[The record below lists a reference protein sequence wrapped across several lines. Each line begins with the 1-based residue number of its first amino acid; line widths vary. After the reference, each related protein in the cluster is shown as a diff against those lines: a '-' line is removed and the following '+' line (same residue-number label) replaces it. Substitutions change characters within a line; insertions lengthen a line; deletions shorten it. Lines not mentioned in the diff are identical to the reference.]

1 MIAIVRS
8 IAFALAAT
16 AFALTYSSGAEA
28 AEDAAPKKA
37 KEAEKANKED
47 SSPDAPLD
55 LDVAD
60 EDPNA
65 VTAFLDD
72 GSLPE
77 LPEFAE
83 LPQAAVATRMEFR
96 DWIREEIDPP
106 GPFLQED
113 RVDLRAPVSVSNS
126 LIPQPEGWLV
136 DLRFVTSQAN
146 GWIQGGNPLADG
158 EVSTSWGNQLAA
170 AGNWATDRRIYDRHI
185 VDLTYAMQRGVA
197 VYIRPQFESEVL
209 RQRSFAPSGGGATRS
224 YAESGISEVA
234 TGALIDVYDDPQN
247 VVVLQLGTVAP
258 VHIVSGYRPGWA
270 IDAPAGTT
278 RDDWFT
284 PDWRVQPALTYKHYG
299 KWWSSGAQWLSD
311 WELSGSPTT
320 GVIDQS
326 THVNVWFTYLLDRY
340 KTLAFTMRGEAVW
353 REVGNEDLIP
363 PGLALSDPRLQDGQA
378 FNLGYGLMF
387 QLPMGG
393 RLNLEMAHLLY
404 QYSPDVQVQDQF
416 ALAASYS
423 KTF

>member
-1 MIAIVRS
+1 MVRFVRS
-8 IAFALAAT
+8 TAFALAAT
-16 AFALTYSSGAEA
+16 AFALTYCSGAA
-28 AEDAAPKKA
+28 AEEGAPRKS
-37 KEAEKANKED
+37 KEAEKASPQEK
-47 SSPDAPLD
+47 SSLDARLD
-55 LDVAD
+55 LEVAD
-60 EDPNA
+60 EEPNA

-72 GSLPE
+72 GSLPA
-77 LPEFAE
+77 LPEFSE

-106 GPFLQED
+106 GPFLHED

-126 LIPQPEGWLV
+126 MIPQPEGWLV
-136 DLRFVTSQAN
+136 DLRFMTTQAN
-146 GWIQGGNPLADG
+146 GWIQGGNPLADE
-158 EVSTSWGNQLAA
+158 EVSTSWGSELTS

-185 VDLTYAMQRGVA
+185 VDLTYAIQRGVG
-197 VYIRPQFESEVL
+197 VYIRPQFESETL
-209 RQRSFAPSGGGATRS
+209 RQRSFASGSSARRS
-224 YAESGISEVA
+224 YGESGISEVA

-258 VHIVSGYRPGWA
+258 VYVVSGYRPSWA
-270 IDAPAGTT
+270 LDAPAGTT

-284 PDWRVQPALTYKHYG
+284 PDWRVQPAVTYKHYG
-299 KWWSSGAQWLSD
+299 KWWSGGAQWLSD
-311 WELSGSPTT
+311 WELSGSPTS

-326 THVNVWFTYLLDRY
+326 THVNVWFSYLLDSY

-353 REVGNEDLIP
+353 REVGHEDRIP
-363 PGLALSDPRLQDGQA
+363 PSLALSDPRLQDGQT

-404 QYSPDVQVQDQF
+404 QYSPDVQIQDQF